1 MKSFFRLLAVT
12 LVVLMA
18 NFSCSSDEEGGNC
31 SISCGG
37 FGTSQPFVQTNHPF
51 VTEAKCIEIA
61 REKQGSACKASYC
74 PPTGDPD
81 DCYRVY
87 P

>member
-1 MKSFFRLLAVT
+1 MRPLPLFVFAFSLFLF
-12 LVVLMA
+12 
-18 NFSCSSDEEGGNC
+18 FSCSSDEQGGNC

-37 FGTSQPFVQTNHPF
+37 IGTSQPFVLTNHPF
-51 VTEAKCIEIA
+51 VSESECVKIA
-61 REKQGSACKASYC
+61 EEKQGSACKASYC

-81 DCYRVY
+81 DCYEVY